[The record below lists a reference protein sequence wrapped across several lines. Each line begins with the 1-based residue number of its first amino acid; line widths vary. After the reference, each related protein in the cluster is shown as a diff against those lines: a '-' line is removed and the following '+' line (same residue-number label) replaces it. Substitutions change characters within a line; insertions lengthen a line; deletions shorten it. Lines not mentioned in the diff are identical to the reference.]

1 MALRGRRGWLWG
13 LGGLVLFAGLVYAA
27 VRLAD
32 EPVRRYMEAE
42 VNRRLTG
49 YIVRIPAL
57 HLHPWSASIELRD
70 STILQIGNP
79 DPPIAHVGLLR
90 ARIDLRALLHRRVVA
105 DVTFERPTIHVNLA
119 NVRTEAS
126 DQTPLK
132 DRGWQEA
139 LEALAL
145 DLKINRLRVTDGDVT
160 YVDRGPFRPL
170 HVSRV
175 SLSAENIRNI
185 ASRDKVYPSPIHL
198 EAQVFDSGS
207 VRLDGRADFLAEPHV
222 GVLAGL
228 RMDQVQLDYFTPLI
242 ERYNLS
248 VRRGRLSLA
257 GTVEYAPKITRLILE
272 RALVDGVSLEYRHL
286 ARTAEAE
293 KARAV
298 QTAQVAK
305 QAATTSQAE
314 LRIEQLKV
322 VKSTLG
328 FTNEAATPP
337 YRLQLT
343 DTSLTVENLA
353 NQPQT
358 GPAVARLT
366 GQLMGRGETRLTA
379 ALHRRAGSVDVD
391 ITAQIEDADL
401 VRLKNLIRAYARAP
415 VTAGEL
421 SVYSELRMRGT
432 SLSGYVKPLFRGVQV
447 GPGDEAV
454 EHRGLRQRLYE
465 GLLDIGANILKNRP
479 RKEVAT
485 VVPISGEVNHPRFGR
500 WKTIG
505 RLLQNAFL
513 KPILPGYEAR
523 PEARGPATP
532 LRSTATEVATPPED
546 GATGT
551 GLDSDPPESP

>member
-70 STILQIGNP
+70 PTILQIGNP

-90 ARIDLRALLHRRVVA
+90 TRIDLRALLHRRVVA

-119 NVRTEAS
+119 NVRTEAA
-126 DQTPLK
+126 DKTPLK

-175 SLSAENIRNI
+175 NLSAENIRNI
-185 ASRDKVYPSPIHL
+185 ASRDKVYPSPVHL
-198 EAQVFDSGS
+198 EALVFDSGS
-207 VRLDGRADFLAEPHV
+207 VWLDGRADFLAEPHV
-222 GVLAGL
+222 GVLAAL

-242 ERYNLS
+242 DRYNLS

-257 GTVEYAPKITRLILE
+257 GTVEYAPKVTRLILE

-298 QTAQVAK
+298 QTAQAAK

-337 YRLQLT
+337 YRLELT

-353 NQPQT
+353 NQPHS

-379 ALHRRAGSVDVD
+379 ALHRRAGSADVDV
-391 ITAQIEDADL
+391 TAQIEDADL
-401 VRLKNLIRAYARAP
+401 VRLKDLVQAYARVPIA
-415 VTAGEL
+415 AGEL
-421 SVYSELRMRGT
+421 SVYSELRARGT
-432 SLSGYVKPLFRGVQV
+432 ALSGYVKPLFRGVEV
-447 GPGDEAV
+447 GHDDGAV
-454 EHRGLRQRLYE
+454 ADRGIGQGLYE
-465 GLLDIGANILKNRP
+465 GLIDIGAKILKNRP
-479 RKEVAT
+479 RREVAT
-485 VVPISGEVNHPRFGR
+485 VVPVSGRVDHPRFGR
-500 WKTIG
+500 WETVG

-513 KPILPGYEAR
+513 RPILPGYEAR
-523 PEARGPATP
+523 PEPRGRVPA
-532 LRSTATEVATPPED
+532 LRSTPAEDAPVAEERTG
-546 GATGT
+546 GAPG
-551 GLDSDPPESP
+551 SDPPESP